1 MVDTFEILDELKLDF
16 EPKQAERLARMMG
29 QMYRELAETVKRA
42 DFEVLQNVL
51 SRLSDNVEALSEKVN
66 ELAEAQ
72 KRTELR
78 VGELTRAQHELAEAQ
93 KRTEIRLSELAEAQ
107 KRTEIRL
114 NELAEAQKITEQRV
128 NELTEAQK
136 RTEIRLSELAE
147 AQKITEQ
154 RVNELTEAQKRT
166 EIRLNELAEAQ
177 KITEQRVNELT
188 EAQKR
193 TELRV
198 EELTK
203 AQYKTENELKR
214 LAEALNETRE
224 QLGGISDTIGY
235 TLENEAFKALP
246 NLLHRDYGLVVV
258 GRLKRGYIK
267 DKKGRPIE
275 VNIIGEATSNG
286 KKVSIIGECKV
297 RLSKKAIKE
306 FVKRRV
312 EAFKGRVEGE
322 IFPVLVTHMI
332 SEANAEDFARDNDI
346 ALYYSY
352 DF

>member
-166 EIRLNELAEAQ
+166 E
-177 KITEQRVNELT
+177 
-188 EAQKR
+188 
-193 TELRV
+193 LRV

-332 SEANAEDFARDNDI
+332 SEADAEDFARDNDI

>member
-93 KRTEIRLSELAEAQ
+93 KRTEIRLS
-107 KRTEIRL
+107 
-114 NELAEAQKITEQRV
+114 
-128 NELTEAQK
+128 
-136 RTEIRLSELAE
+136 
-147 AQKITEQ
+147 
-154 RVNELTEAQKRT
+154 
-166 EIRLNELAEAQ
+166 ELAEAQ

-332 SEANAEDFARDNDI
+332 SEADAEDFARDNDI

>member
-93 KRTEIRLSELAEAQ
+93 KRTEIRL
-107 KRTEIRL
+107 
-114 NELAEAQKITEQRV
+114 
-128 NELTEAQK
+128 
-136 RTEIRLSELAE
+136 
-147 AQKITEQ
+147 
-154 RVNELTEAQKRT
+154 
-166 EIRLNELAEAQ
+166 NELAEAQ

-246 NLLHRDYGLVVV
+246 NLLRRDYGLVVV

-332 SEANAEDFARDNDI
+332 SEADAEDFARDNDI